1 MTTTSATPLA
11 DTTVPRGPAIYFD
24 GTCSARNDVV
34 VEAATAGL
42 QIYSADRRLLDEW
55 LYAELRRQASPDGV
69 LRLGR
74 HGETLLARLEVRDAA
89 LAAAIEDR
97 AVTLDRDGA
106 AERKLR
112 RKVVLLSLAAVVSLI
127 VTAIVGV
134 PVLAARL
141 TPLIPV
147 SVEQKLGNAVDK
159 QVHATL
165 DTKHLGAA
173 FVCGAGANGAAGR
186 AALDKLVGKLTTA
199 AALPYPLQVDV
210 VRRADFN
217 AFALPG
223 GHIYVFE
230 GLIDRARAPDELAGV
245 LSHEIGHV
253 AHRDGTRT
261 VLQAAGLSFLFGMM
275 LGDFVGGG
283 AVVIAA
289 KTVLRSS
296 YSRQVEAAADTY
308 SVGLMGKVGGDPRAL
323 AAILER
329 VMADK
334 DEGIK
339 ILSDH
344 PDTKDRIVA
353 INAVAPA
360 GARTPLLGAADWAAL
375 KRICAPPASATA
387 PAGGTV
393 PAGATVSAS
402 GTAAV
407 SVTTSGKASASET
420 PPAGGTAAAGGQK
433 LKPDSDGATPNH

>member
-1 MTTTSATPLA
+1 MTLTA
-11 DTTVPRGPAIYFD
+11 DPPAAETAPPSGPAIYFD
-24 GTCSARNDVV
+24 GTCSTRNDVLI
-34 VEAATAGL
+34 EAGAAGL
-42 QIYSADRRLLDEW
+42 QIFSAGRHLLDEW
-55 LYAELRRQASPDGV
+55 FYAELRRQAAPDGV

-74 HGETLLARLEVRDAA
+74 HGETLLARLEVRDSA

-97 AVTLDRDGA
+97 AVTLDRGGV

-112 RKVVLLSLAAVVSLI
+112 RKVVILSLAAVVSLI
-127 VTAIVGV
+127 LTAIVGV
-134 PVLAARL
+134 PVLATRL

-147 SVEQKLGNAVDK
+147 AVEQKLGSAVDS
-159 QVHATL
+159 QIRATL
-165 DTKHLGAA
+165 DTKHLGSA
-173 FVCGAGANGAAGR
+173 FVCGSGPSGAAGQ
-186 AALDKLVGKLTTA
+186 AALDKLVGRLKTA
-199 AALPYPLQVDV
+199 AELPYPLRVDV

-223 GHIYVFE
+223 GHIYVFQ
-230 GLIDRARAPDELAGV
+230 GLIDRAQAPDELAGV
-245 LSHEIGHV
+245 LAHEIGHV

-296 YSRQVEAAADTY
+296 YSRRAEASADTY
-308 SVGLMGKVGGDPRAL
+308 SVVLMRKVGGDPRAL

-339 ILSDH
+339 ILADH

-360 GARTPLLGAADWAAL
+360 GATTPLLGAADWAAL
-375 KRICAPPASATA
+375 KQICAPLPVSGTA
-387 PAGGTV
+387 PA
-393 PAGATVSAS
+393 S
-402 GTAAV
+402 GT
-407 SVTTSGKASASET
+407 
-420 PPAGGTAAAGGQK
+420 TAAAPAAWRGGQAGNK
-433 LKPDSDGATPNH
+433 

>member
-1 MTTTSATPLA
+1 MTLTA
-11 DTTVPRGPAIYFD
+11 DTPETAPASGRAIYFD
-24 GTCSARNDVV
+24 GTSSARNDVV
-34 VEAATAGL
+34 VEAAAAGL
-42 QIYSADRRLLDEW
+42 QIFGADRRLLDEW

-89 LAAAIEDR
+89 LASAIEDR
-97 AVTLDRDGA
+97 AITLDRSGA
-106 AERKLR
+106 GERRLR
-112 RKVVLLSLAAVVSLI
+112 RKVVFLSLAAVVSLI

-159 QVHATL
+159 QIRATL

-173 FVCGAGANGAAGR
+173 FVCGPGANGAAGR
-186 AALDKLVGKLTTA
+186 AALDKLVGRLKTA

-210 VRRADFN
+210 VRRPDFN

-230 GLIDRARAPDELAGV
+230 GLIDRAQAPDELAGV

-323 AAILER
+323 ATILER

-353 INAVAPA
+353 INAVARA
-360 GARTPLLGAADWAAL
+360 GATTPLLGAADWAAL
-375 KRICAPPASATA
+375 KQICAPPASATA
-387 PAGGTV
+387 PASGTA
-393 PAGATVSAS
+393 PAGGTVSAS
-402 GTAAV
+402 GTTAV
-407 SVTTSGKASASET
+407 SVTTSGKASASEA
-420 PPAGGTAAAGGQK
+420 PPASATAAGRGQK
-433 LKPDSDGATPNH
+433 LKAQSDGATPNH